1 MSSWAGLRPL
11 VRDPNKKDTK
21 SLARNHI
28 IEVSK
33 SGLITI
39 AGGKWTTYRHMAEE
53 TAHNLKPT
61 NGCVT
66 AGLMLEG
73 GHEYN
78 PLMYIHLVQD
88 YGLEVDVAQHLAN
101 TYGDRAF
108 VVARMCKMTG
118 KRWPIIGNRLHQEFP
133 YLDAEVR
140 YAVREY
146 ACTAVDVIA
155 RRTRLAF
162 LNTYA
167 AHEVLPEVIKSATC
181 DASLEDF
188 LIS

>member
-1 MSSWAGLRPL
+1 
-11 VRDPNKKDTK
+11 
-21 SLARNHI
+21 
-28 IEVSK
+28 
-33 SGLITI
+33 
-39 AGGKWTTYRHMAEE
+39 MAEE
-53 TAHNLKPT
+53 TMDACIKAHNLKPT
-61 NGCVT
+61 NGCIT

-73 GHEYN
+73 GHEYD

-88 YGLEVDVAQHLAN
+88 YGLEVDRNTLAH

-118 KRWPIIGNRLHQEFP
+118 KRWPIIGTRLHQEFP

-146 ACTAVDVIA
+146 ACTAIDVIA

-167 AHEVLPEVIKSATC
+167 AHEVLPDVVRIMGEELGWSSTEQRTQLEKARQFIDVEMGQLAKQNA
-181 DASLEDF
+181 ASNVTLN
-188 LIS
+188 LT